1 MKEMNEEKKTSSGMQ
16 CLFDGY
22 AETLL
27 HTNRFHSKHGG
38 FFDIQTT
45 NRVKIR
51 GETGQEDNKS
61 MCDIIDKN

>member
-27 HTNRFHSKHGG
+27 YTIYAKHGG
-38 FFDIQTT
+38 FF
-45 NRVKIR
+45 
-51 GETGQEDNKS
+51 
-61 MCDIIDKN
+61 MLLW